1 MQLASKFV
9 INVLLKQV
17 FTGKKRY
24 VFWRLSLSIAVCQK
38 FFSLELFSDDEFFAA
53 FQSVRNQ
60 HQVLRFFLQT
70 FIVFLGSMGTFCNFL
85 NQRKKRLKIYLR
97 NVR

>member
-60 HQVLRFFLQT
+60 HQVLRFFFTNFYCFFGIYGHFLQFFKST
-70 FIVFLGSMGTFCNFL
+70 QKETKNLS
-85 NQRKKRLKIYLR
+85 
-97 NVR
+97 